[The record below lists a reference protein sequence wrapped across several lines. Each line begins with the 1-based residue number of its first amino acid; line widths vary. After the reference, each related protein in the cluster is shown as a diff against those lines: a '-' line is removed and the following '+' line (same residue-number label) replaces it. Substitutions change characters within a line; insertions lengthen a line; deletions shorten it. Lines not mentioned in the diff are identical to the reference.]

1 MLQKELRKLIWI
13 FVVPPLLIWAILNI
27 YPMVSS
33 FYWAMTD
40 YDGVTK
46 ASEVFTGL
54 QNYQRMMHDVRW
66 WESMRNTFVIA
77 IGLIGTI
84 LPISLLF
91 AVLITNTKKGQGIL
105 KTFVYL
111 PSILPT
117 VIVGLLWVFILD
129 PQVGLFGY
137 LLDGFDLREAFKE
150 LFQLRSLNLMANP
163 KTARLMVIMISLWA
177 SVGMYTLYFLAGL
190 SRVPQ
195 DLYDA
200 AKIDGASGWGLFWN
214 VTFPLLYPTIQTIT
228 LLLIINSLQNF
239 GFIYVV
245 SAGSPG
251 PTIQVMATYIYRT
264 AFMDNRFGYA
274 TALGTIMMAVVM
286 TFTLISRRLTK
297 RETFQY

>member
-13 FVVPPLLIWAILNI
+13 FVVPPLVIWAILNI

-54 QNYQRMMHDVRW
+54 QNYQRMMRDVRW
-66 WESMRNTFVIA
+66 WESMRNTFIIA
-77 IGLIGTI
+77 IGLIGSI

-137 LLDGFDLREAFKE
+137 LLDGFNIREAFKE
-150 LFQLRSLNLMANP
+150 LFMLRSLNLMANP

-190 SRVPQ
+190 SRVPA

-264 AFMDNRFGYA
+264 AFTDNRFGYA
-274 TALGTIMMAVVM
+274 TSLGTVMMVVVM
-286 TFTLISRRLTK
+286 AFTLISRRLTK

>member
-13 FVVPPLLIWAILNI
+13 FIVPPLVVWAILNI
-27 YPMVSS
+27 YPMLSS

-40 YDGVTK
+40 YDGITK
-46 ASEVFTGL
+46 ASEVFTGI
-54 QNYQRMMHDVRW
+54 QNYQRIIKDIRW
-66 WESMRNTFVIA
+66 WEAMRNTFIIA
-77 IGLIGTI
+77 LGLIGTI
-84 LPISLLF
+84 LPLSLLF
-91 AVLITNTKKGQGIL
+91 AVLITNTKKGQSIL

-117 VIVGLLWVFILD
+117 VIVALLWVFILD
-129 PQVGLFGY
+129 PQVGLFGFV
-137 LLDGFDLREAFKE
+137 LDSLDIRQAFKE
-150 LFQLRSLNLMANP
+150 VFHLRSLNLMGNP
-163 KTARLMVIMISLWA
+163 VTARYMVILISLWA
-177 SVGMYTLYFLAGL
+177 GVGMYTLYFLAGL
-190 SRVPQ
+190 SRIPV

-200 AKIDGASGWGLFWN
+200 ARIDGASGWSTFWN

-228 LLLIINSLQNF
+228 LLLIIGSLQNF

-264 AFMDNRFGYA
+264 AFADNRFGYA
-274 TALGTIMMAVVM
+274 TALGTVMMVVVM

-297 RETFQY
+297 REAIQF